1 MENGLIKQKM
11 KFGYWEPLEFI
22 AALTMTAK
30 AEYIPGIA
38 REIQFIPDQQFSE
51 MLEQVHARL
60 SPHIKREMSR
70 YFGKSMIY
78 DRLDAVL
85 SQVFYDDDEVETAEA
100 YLARYQEQDALLLAA
115 MLAESMYAHETPD
128 WRGEH
133 PFAEVSRK
141 RELLVSLVQ
150 SRLLADEEYHA
161 ELLEAVTFPEEFK
174 QRTLLLLQAF
184 LEHGFTP
191 LRDQLGQLGREGAAA
206 FEDYFLAEPEKA
218 FREIANSGPELIAKP
233 TRVHVSYISQIRV
246 DFRHFNEKDH
256 PSWLILGHRNHALA
270 LQREDKGTVE
280 QFLKVISDKR
290 RLEIIALLKQ
300 GNRYGGELAHLLSLT
315 PAAIN
320 YHTNLLIDLGL
331 IRITRADNRI
341 YYVLDRDRLG
351 SFMDLSKDMLLR

>member
-1 MENGLIKQKM
+1 MDNRLIRENM

-30 AEYIPGIA
+30 AEYIPEIA
-38 REIQFIPDQQFSE
+38 REIQFVPDQQFSE
-51 MLEQVHARL
+51 MLEQLHARL

-70 YFGKSMIY
+70 YFGKTMLA

-85 SQVFYDDDEVETAEA
+85 AQVFYDNDETETAET

-115 MLAESMYAHETPD
+115 MLAESIYAHGQPD

-133 PFAEVSRK
+133 SFIEVSVNRP
-141 RELLVSLVQ
+141 LLISLVQ
-150 SRLLADEEYHA
+150 SHVLEDEEYHSD
-161 ELLEAVTFPEEFK
+161 LLEAVRFPEEFK

-184 LEHGFTP
+184 LEHGFVL
-191 LRDQLGQLGREGAAA
+191 LRDQLGELSREGAAA
-206 FEDYFLAEPEKA
+206 FETYFLEKPEKA
-218 FREIANSGPELIAKP
+218 FLEIVNAGPELVVKP
-233 TRVHVSYISQIRV
+233 ARVHVSYISQIRV
-246 DFRHFNEKDH
+246 DFRHFDEEDH
-256 PSWLILGHRNHALA
+256 PSWLILGHRNHVLA
-270 LQREDKGTVE
+270 MKREDKGIMQ

-290 RLEIIALLKQ
+290 RLEIIELLKQ
-300 GNRYGGELAHLLSLT
+300 GNRYGGELAQLLSLT

-331 IRITRADNRI
+331 IRITREDNRI